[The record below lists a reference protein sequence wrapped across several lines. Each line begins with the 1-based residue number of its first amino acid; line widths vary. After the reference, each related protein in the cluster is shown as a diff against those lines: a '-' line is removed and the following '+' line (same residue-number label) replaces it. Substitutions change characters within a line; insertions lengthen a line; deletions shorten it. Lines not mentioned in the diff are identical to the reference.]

1 MVSTFTPNVQFE
13 EPARGDQNNAWATPV
28 NAIMTTLDLSWG
40 GITSITASSSS
51 RVLSTAQFQ
60 NKTLSFSSTLTANI
74 TITFPT
80 SFIKSYE
87 IQNLCTGTSAFTITL
102 ATTAAGGQV
111 ICAPPGETI
120 GIINNGSN
128 MSYLALHHLGDYW
141 DHAGSS
147 VPNWVSGCTVPP
159 YLNCDG
165 TAFSS
170 ATYPQLA
177 IMLGTTTLP
186 DSRGRGRWT
195 LNHGTGRITAG
206 ISGADGD
213 TRSAAGGSE
222 SMHSHNHT
230 ATNPTHNHGHNFNH
244 NNNTYQNLGATTTG
258 VATAAATINSA
269 FTGITIN
276 NAGTGASQNMSP
288 AYIGGVTL
296 IRAA

>member
-120 GIINNGSN
+120 GVINNGSN

-159 YLNCDG
+159 YINCDG

-195 LNHGTGRITAG
+195 LSQGVGRISTAG
-206 ISGADGD
+206 SGVDGN
-213 TRSAAGGSE
+213 TKYAAGGNE
-222 SMHSHNHT
+222 SMQSHNHGISDPGHTHSHNL
-230 ATNPTHNHGHNFNH
+230 NQ
-244 NNNTYQNLGATTTG
+244 NNNGASPNTTG
-258 VATAAATINSA
+258 NVAVPTAAATINSA
-269 FTGITIN
+269 VTGISIN
-276 NAGTGASQNMSP
+276 NTGTGASQNMSP
-288 AYIGGVTL
+288 AYIGGVTM